1 MISDYS
7 VIIPMY
13 NEAPSILLRTVHSFL
28 SRTPPTLLAD
38 IIIVDDMSTNE
49 NMKQV
54 LTDYVDKLPGSVV
67 SESNPIHEKY
77 SAATNLATIATCA

>member
-28 SRTPPTLLAD
+28 TRTPPTLLAD
-38 IIIVDDMSTNE
+38 IIIVDDMSTYE
-49 NMKQV
+49 N
-54 LTDYVDKLPGSVV
+54 L
-67 SESNPIHEKY
+67 
-77 SAATNLATIATCA
+77 